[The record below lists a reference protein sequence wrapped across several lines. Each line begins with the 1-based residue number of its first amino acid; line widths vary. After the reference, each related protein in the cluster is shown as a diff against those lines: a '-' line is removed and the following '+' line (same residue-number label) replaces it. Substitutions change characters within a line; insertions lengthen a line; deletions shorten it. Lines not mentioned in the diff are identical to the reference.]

1 MKTTSFGQAS
11 GKGVSITCSAM
22 PQRRQNSIER
32 VLTSF
37 IFGVF
42 TTPSPCS
49 MRRQPTPCQPS
60 SAAKARPTGPPPTIS
75 TGTLSIAVLMIDQ
88 PTLAC
93 GGVKPY
99 IETMSKLGYVVAA
112 ALAIAAMG
120 VAWQAWTAMADVQI
134 GVAGFLA
141 MIFGAV
147 GALALGGVLMALLF
161 ISNRRG
167 FDDEAG

>member
-1 MKTTSFGQAS
+1 
-11 GKGVSITCSAM
+11 
-22 PQRRQNSIER
+22 
-32 VLTSF
+32 
-37 IFGVF
+37 
-42 TTPSPCS
+42 
-49 MRRQPTPCQPS
+49 
-60 SAAKARPTGPPPTIS
+60 
-75 TGTLSIAVLMIDQ
+75 MIDQ

-93 GGVKPY
+93 RGVKPY

-167 FDDEAG
+167 FDDEAGGQAKTEHKNYPD

>member
-1 MKTTSFGQAS
+1 M
-11 GKGVSITCSAM
+11 
-22 PQRRQNSIER
+22 
-32 VLTSF
+32 
-37 IFGVF
+37 
-42 TTPSPCS
+42 
-49 MRRQPTPCQPS
+49 
-60 SAAKARPTGPPPTIS
+60 
-75 TGTLSIAVLMIDQ
+75 
-88 PTLAC
+88 
-93 GGVKPY
+93 KPY

-167 FDDEAG
+167 FDDEAGGQAKTEHKNYPD